1 LLLMSHLAPHE
12 LLTMLLALALL
23 LGVARLLG
31 QIAMWLHQPAVLGE
45 MLAGVLLG
53 PTVLG
58 YFSPQTFAALFPAT
72 GPNALALD
80 VITNL
85 SIVLYLLVAGLEVD
99 LSTIWRQGLVALKV
113 GAVSVIV
120 PFAIGLAAAWGAPR
134 LLGQTE
140 GADPVI
146 FTLFFGTA
154 MAISALPVIIKT
166 LFDLDMYRTDLGM
179 IVVSAAVLNDLLG
192 WTVFAVIL
200 GMMDAG
206 GERFSPVVT
215 IGLTLVFAG
224 LVLTVGRWLNHK
236 VLPYLQA
243 YTASPSGVLG
253 YAMTMAFLGAAFT
266 EWIGIHAIFGSFL
279 VGIAI
284 GDSSHLRER
293 TRFIID
299 QFISFIFAPVFFAS
313 IGLRVNFVDHF
324 HLPLVASVFAIA
336 CIGKLIG
343 ATVGARWAGMPRRES
358 WALGF
363 AMNARGAMEII
374 LGLLAL
380 QAGVIDNRLFVA
392 LVVTAIGTSALSGPV
407 MLRILGHR
415 KPRRLLEAFSPRLF
429 LRDLSARTRR
439 EAIHE
444 LIVAACGTTKLEAES
459 VEISAWE
466 RETTT
471 ATGIGNGV
479 ALPHARVPGLAEPL
493 IAVGLSEAG
502 IDFDAPDG
510 EPAHAIFLILTPLE
524 QPNAQL
530 QIASELA
537 RKFRDRRMLDLIVRA
552 ANYTE
557 FLAVMK
563 SAAPA

>member
-1 LLLMSHLAPHE
+1 MSHLAPHE
-12 LLTMLLALALL
+12 LLTMLLAFATL
-23 LGVARLLG
+23 LGTARLLG
-31 QIAMWLHQPAVLGE
+31 QIAQWLHQPAVLGE

-58 YFSPQTFAALFPAT
+58 RFAPQVFAALFPAT

-85 SIVLYLLVAGLEVD
+85 AIVLFLLVAGMEVD
-99 LSTIWRQGLVALKV
+99 LSTIWRQGQVALKV
-113 GAVSVIV
+113 GIASVIV
-120 PFAIGLAAAWGAPR
+120 PFAMGVSAAWAAPQ
-134 LLGQTE
+134 LLGRI
-140 GADPVI
+140 ADADAVI
-146 FTLFFGTA
+146 FALFFGTA

-179 IVVSAAVLNDLLG
+179 VVVSAAVLNDLLG

-200 GMMDAG
+200 GMLDEG
-206 GERFSPVVT
+206 RGERFSPSAT
-215 IGLTLVFAG
+215 IGLTLIFAG
-224 LVLTVGRWLNHK
+224 LVLTAGRWLNHK
-236 VLPYLQA
+236 LLPYLQA
-243 YTASPSGVLG
+243 YTPSPSGVLG
-253 YAMTMAFLGAAFT
+253 YAMTMAFLGAALT

-299 QFISFIFAPVFFAS
+299 QFVSFIFAPVFFAS

-324 HLPLVASVFAIA
+324 HWPLVLTVFALA
-336 CIGKLIG
+336 CAGKLAG
-343 ATVGARWAGMPRRES
+343 ATLGARWSGMPARES
-358 WALGF
+358 WAVGF

-380 QAGVIDNRLFVA
+380 RANVIDQRLFVA
-392 LVVTAIGTSALSGPV
+392 LVVTAIGTSAVSGPV
-407 MLRILGHR
+407 MQWILGHR
-415 KPRRLLEAFSPRLF
+415 KPLRLLEAFSPKLF
-429 LRDLSARTRR
+429 LRDLAAQSRR

-444 LIVAACGTTKLEAES
+444 LTVAACEGVKLDAGS
-459 VEISAWE
+459 IEIAAWE
-466 RETTT
+466 REKTA

-479 ALPHARVPGLAEPL
+479 ALPHARVAGLTQPL

-510 EPAHAIFLILTPLE
+510 EPAHVIFLILTPRD

-530 QIASELA
+530 QLASELA
-537 RKFRDRRMLDLIVRA
+537 RRFRDRRMLDLIVRA
-552 ANYTE
+552 NTYTE

>member
-1 LLLMSHLAPHE
+1 MTHLAPHE
-12 LLTMLLALALL
+12 LLTMLLAVAVL
-23 LGVARLLG
+23 LGTARLLG
-31 QIAMWLHQPAVLGE
+31 QIANWLHQPAVLGE

-58 YFSPQTFAALFPAT
+58 HVAPGTFAALFPAT

-80 VITNL
+80 VITNV

-99 LSTIWRQGLVALKV
+99 LSTIWRQGHAALKV
-113 GAVSVIV
+113 GVVSVVV

-134 LLGQTE
+134 LLGRTD

-200 GMMDAG
+200 GMLDAG
-206 GERFSPVVT
+206 DGQRFSPAVT

-224 LVLTVGRWLNHK
+224 LILTVGRWLNHK
-236 VLPYLQA
+236 LLPYLQA

-313 IGLRVNFVDHF
+313 IGLKVNFIDHF
-324 HLPLVASVFAIA
+324 HWPLVASVFAIA
-336 CIGKLIG
+336 CVGKLIG
-343 ATVGARWAGMPRRES
+343 ATLGARWAGMPKRES

-380 QAGVIDNRLFVA
+380 QSGVIDDRLFVA

-407 MLRILGHR
+407 MLKILRHR

-429 LRDLSARTRR
+429 LPDLEAQSRR

-444 LIVAACGTTKLEAES
+444 LVIAACDSARIDANS
-459 VEISAWE
+459 VEVSAWE
-466 RETTT
+466 RETTA

-479 ALPHARVPGLAEPL
+479 ALPHARVAGLAEPL

-510 EPAHAIFLILTPLE
+510 EPAHAIFLILTPRDE
-524 QPNAQL
+524 PNAQL

-552 ANYTE
+552 ENYTE

>member
-1 LLLMSHLAPHE
+1 MSHLAPHE
-12 LLTMLLALALL
+12 LLTMLLALATL
-23 LGVARLLG
+23 LGAARALG
-31 QIAMWLHQPAVLGE
+31 QVAMWLHQPAVLGE

-58 YFSPQTFAALFPAT
+58 HFAPQTFAALFPAT

-113 GAVSVIV
+113 GIVSVLV
-120 PFAIGLAAAWGAPR
+120 PFLIGGAAAWAAPR
-134 LLGQTE
+134 LLGRTE
-140 GADPVI
+140 GADPLI

-179 IVVSAAVLNDLLG
+179 VIVSAAVLNDLLG
-192 WTVFAVIL
+192 WTVFAIIL
-200 GMMDAG
+200 GMLDAG
-206 GERFSPVVT
+206 GQRFSPVVT
-215 IGLTLVFAG
+215 IALTLLFAG
-224 LVLTVGRWLNHK
+224 LVLTVGRWLNHRL
-236 VLPYLQA
+236 LPYLQA
-243 YTASPSGVLG
+243 YTASPSGVLS
-253 YAMTMAFLGAAFT
+253 YAMTMALLGAALT

-299 QFISFIFAPVFFAS
+299 QFVSWIFAPVFFAS

-324 HLPLVASVFAIA
+324 HWPLVSSVFAIA
-336 CIGKLIG
+336 CVGKLLG
-343 ATVGARWAGMPRRES
+343 ATLGARWSGMPRRES
-358 WALGF
+358 WAIGF
-363 AMNARGAMEII
+363 GMNARGAMEII

-380 QAGVIDNRLFVA
+380 QAGVIDDRLFVA
-392 LVVTAIGTSALSGPV
+392 MVVTAIGTSALSGPA
-407 MLRILGHR
+407 MLRVLRHR
-415 KPRRLLEAFSPRLF
+415 KPRRLLEAFSQRLF
-429 LRDLSARTRR
+429 LRDLSARSRR

-444 LIVAACGTTKLEAES
+444 LVIAACQSAGLDADSIEF
-459 VEISAWE
+459 SAWE
-466 RETTT
+466 REQTA

-479 ALPHARVPGLAEPL
+479 ALPHARVSGLGAPL
-493 IAVGLSEAG
+493 VAVGLSEAG

-510 EPAHAIFLILTPLE
+510 EPAHAIFLILTPRE
-524 QPNAQL
+524 EPNAQL
-530 QIASELA
+530 QLASELS

-552 ANYTE
+552 TNYTE

>member
-1 LLLMSHLAPHE
+1 
-12 LLTMLLALALL
+12 MLLALATL
-23 LGVARLLG
+23 LGTARILG
-31 QIAMWLHQPAVLGE
+31 QIAQWLHQPSVLGE
-45 MLAGVLLG
+45 LLAGILLG
-53 PTVLG
+53 PTILGQVL
-58 YFSPQTFAALFPAT
+58 PQTYTALFPAT

-85 SIVLYLLVAGLEVD
+85 AIVLFMLVAGLEVD
-99 LSTIWRQGLVALKV
+99 LSTIWRRGLVALKV
-113 GAVSVIV
+113 GTVSVVV
-120 PFAIGLAAAWGAPR
+120 PF
-134 LLGQTE
+134 LLGLGAAFAAPHLLGRTT
-140 GADPVI
+140 GADPLI
-146 FTLFFGTA
+146 FALFFGTA

-179 IVVSAAVLNDLLG
+179 VIISAAVLNDLLG
-192 WTVFAVIL
+192 WTVFAIIL
-200 GMMDAG
+200 GMLDSG
-206 GERFSPVVT
+206 SGQRFSPAVT

-236 VLPYLQA
+236 LLPYLQA
-243 YTASPSGVLG
+243 YTASPSGVLA
-253 YAMTMAFLGAAFT
+253 YAMTMAFLGAALT

-299 QFISFIFAPVFFAS
+299 QFVSFIFAPVFFAS

-324 HLPLVASVFAIA
+324 HWPLVASVFVIA
-336 CIGKLIG
+336 CAGKLIG
-343 ATVGARWAGMPRRES
+343 ATLGAYWAGLPRRES

-380 QAGVIDNRLFVA
+380 RAGVISDQLFVA

-415 KPRRLLEAFSPRLF
+415 KPRRLLQAFTPRLF
-429 LRDLSARTRR
+429 LRSLAARTRK
-439 EAIHE
+439 EAIRE
-444 LIVAACGTTKLEAES
+444 LVGAACQANNLDSTA
-459 VEISAWE
+459 VEVSAWE
-466 RETTT
+466 REKTA

-479 ALPHARVPGLAEPL
+479 ALPRAGVVGIAEPL

-510 EPAHAIFLILTPLE
+510 EPAHAIFLILTPRDE
-524 QPNAQL
+524 PEAQL

-537 RKFRDRRMLDLIVRA
+537 RTFRERRMLDLVVRSK
-552 ANYTE
+552 NYTE

-563 SAAPA
+563 SAAPS